1 MGYLTL
7 SRRPGEKLHLTVAKD
22 ADIEA
27 LVQSL
32 LTDGITI
39 MCGEVGGGR
48 VRLAIQAPAELK
60 VLRAEL
66 LQEDSAASA

>member
-7 SRRPGEKLHLTVAKD
+7 SRRPGEKLRLTVAPGANLD
-22 ADIEA
+22 D
-27 LVQSL
+27 LVRHL
-32 LTDGITI
+32 TTDGVTI
-39 MCGEVGGGR
+39 MYGEVSGGR

-66 LQEDSAASA
+66 VEDTSTEA